1 MERRCEQLGQEGV
14 QGRVVENLRYDLKSR
29 EIDQHV
35 QHMRRTSPVVEKGK
49 YNEKQGK

>member
-14 QGRVVENLRYDLKSR
+14 WGRVVENLRYDLKSR

-35 QHMRRTSPVVEKGK
+35 QHMHHAGPVIEKGK
-49 YNEKQGK
+49 YDEKQGK